1 MDVALAL
8 AAALFFSL
16 GTVLQQQVA
25 STASEEEAR
34 QAGFLLRLA
43 RRPRWLAGIAADAV
57 GFVAQAAALGIG
69 RLVVVQPLL
78 STAVV
83 FSLPLGAKL
92 GGRRVV
98 RRDMVAALAVTAG
111 LAIFLVVADP
121 TGGREDATTAAW
133 IVSFVVAAVV
143 CGALAL
149 AGRGRPPAA
158 RAGLIGA
165 AAGILFGLSAAL
177 TKATVERLD
186 DGVLEVFVD
195 WHLYALVVVGYAS
208 MSLSQSSLQTGQLA
222 PSVATQMSLDPIA
235 SLLLGILAF
244 DETVHEDAAGLI
256 AALAAFVV
264 MIGGIVTLAAAEQE
278 PTEAP
283 ASAAPS

>member
-1 MDVALAL
+1 LDVVLAL
-8 AAALFFSL
+8 FAALCFSL

-43 RRPRWLAGIAADAV
+43 RRPRWLAGIAADAL
-57 GFVAQAAALGIG
+57 GFLAQAGALAIG

-78 STAVV
+78 ATTVV

-92 GGRRVV
+92 GGRRVA
-98 RRDMVAALAVTAG
+98 RRDMVAALAITAG
-111 LAIFLVVADP
+111 LAVFLVVADP
-121 TGGREDATTAAW
+121 TGGREDATTVAW
-133 IVSFVVAAVV
+133 IVSFAVTSLV
-143 CGALAL
+143 CAALAL
-149 AGRGRPPAA
+149 AARGRPPAR

-186 DGVLEVFVD
+186 DGVLEVLAD
-195 WHLYALVVVGYAS
+195 WHLYALLVVGYAS
-208 MSLSQSSLQTGQLA
+208 MSLSQSSLQTGALA
-222 PSVATQMSLDPIA
+222 PSVATQMSLDPIT

-256 AALAAFVV
+256 AALAAFAV
-264 MIGGIVTLAAAEQE
+264 MIVGIVSLAAAEQK
-278 PTEAP
+278 PAEA
-283 ASAAPS
+283 AARGSPD